1 MSSLGYAQR
10 LSRKE
15 DVGGALG
22 SEEIFFESE
31 EVEKLAK
38 QLAMMIEDA
47 GKILD
52 EDEELEEKKKKRKSR
67 AGIIVHTGAG
77 ISTSTGIPDFRGP
90 KGIWTLQ
97 KAGEELPTSSVPF
110 PLASPSPSHMV
121 LVALHRSRYIRYIV
135 SSNVVVKRLS

>member
-15 DVGGALG
+15 DVGGTLG

-47 GKILD
+47 GKILG
-52 EDEELEEKKKKRKSR
+52 EDEELEESLSTR
-67 AGIIVHTGAG
+67 A
-77 ISTSTGIPDFRGP
+77 
-90 KGIWTLQ
+90 
-97 KAGEELPTSSVPF
+97 
-110 PLASPSPSHMV
+110 LASARPLGS
-121 LVALHRSRYIRYIV
+121 LIFEGRKGFGRSRKLGKSYRRRRYPF
-135 SSNVVVKRLS
+135 L